1 MKRILIIEDDI
12 NIAKMIKRAVEIKKY
27 IAHVEYTGNRGL
39 ELINSNEF
47 DLILLDIML
56 PELDGFKIISKRTSK
71 TPIIFIT
78 AKQDIADKVKGL
90 KLGAEDYIVKP
101 FEIMELL
108 ARIEVVLRRYN
119 NLEENLTFEN
129 IYVDINEHIC
139 KYNNKDC
146 YLTPKEFDL
155 LVFFLNHP
163 DVIITRKQLLSSV
176 WGFDFEGETRTV
188 DTHIQQLGKKLDLKD
203 KLVTVPKYGYRLN
216 TCVSERGVN

>member
-1 MKRILIIEDDI
+1 MKKILIIEDDI
-12 NIAKMIKRAVEIKKY
+12 NIAKMIKKAVEMKKY
-27 IAHVEYTGNRGL
+27 IAHIEHSGNKGL

-56 PELDGFKIISKRTSK
+56 PELDGFKIIQKRTSK

-78 AKQDIADKVKGL
+78 AKQDIADKIKGL
-90 KLGAEDYIVKP
+90 KLGGEDYIVKP

-119 NLEENLTFEN
+119 NSDEILTFEN
-129 IYVDINEHIC
+129 IYIDTNEHIC
-139 KYNNKDC
+139 RFNDTDC
-146 YLTPKEFDL
+146 PLTPKEFDL

-163 DVIITRKQLLSSV
+163 NVIITRKQLLSTV
-176 WGFDFEGETRTV
+176 WGFNFEGETRTV
-188 DTHIQQLGKKLDLKD
+188 DIHIQQLRKKLDLKD

-216 TCVSERGVN
+216 TPD

>member
-1 MKRILIIEDDI
+1 MKKILIIEDDI
-12 NIAKMIKRAVEIKKY
+12 NIAKMIKKAVEMNKYTAHIEYSGIK
-27 IAHVEYTGNRGL
+27 GL
-39 ELINSNEF
+39 ELINNNEF

-78 AKQDIADKVKGL
+78 AKQDITDKVKGL

-108 ARIEVVLRRYN
+108 ARIDVVLRRYN
-119 NLEENLTFEN
+119 NLKEILTFEN
-129 IYVDINEHIC
+129 ISVNTNKHIC
-139 KYNNKDC
+139 KFNNTDC
-146 YLTPKEFDL
+146 SLTPKEFDL

-163 DVIITRKQLLSSV
+163 DVIITRKQLLSTV

-188 DTHIQQLGKKLDLKD
+188 DIHIQQLRKKLDLKD

-216 TCVSERGVN
+216 TSD